1 MSTACLKIRKT
12 VSTSAAI
19 ILFALLLSC
28 GDGLPP
34 EFPGP
39 DFELKGP
46 LSEKTV
52 TQDAI
57 KGKPA
62 IVYWFTSW

>member
-1 MSTACLKIRKT
+1 MKPAKPENGHILLACLG
-12 VSTSAAI
+12 I
-19 ILFALLLSC
+19 ILAAFVLSC

-34 EFPGP
+34 EFPSP
-39 DFELKGP
+39 DFELEGP

-52 TQDAI
+52 THADIANR
-57 KGKPA
+57 PA